1 MQSLK
6 FNFQRFS
13 GNSIIQNGSVSVDP
27 APSLISYRFQRLW
40 LTPLFRVLIRI
51 GLPISFIFLF
61 VVMFLSKAENLDYI
75 RSVVKDAHVSVQNQS
90 EYQLHT
96 LSIDGA
102 STLLEQDIQTKFGSL
117 FPVSTFELNLD
128 EMRLW
133 IENIPSV
140 DRAVVMVS
148 TGGLLS
154 IKIME
159 MPAAFVWRD
168 VDGLKLV
175 SGSGNILRNIAY
187 RADFGHLPLIAGEGA
202 ADVLEEVRSIISHAD
217 PIAERLRGFVRVGQR
232 RWNLVL
238 LDGQTIA
245 LPENSPELALSQ
257 AIVLGQA
264 QNLFERDISLIDFRD
279 PNRPTLR
286 IRPAA
291 LSDMK
296 KSITAMLLEGQN
308 E

>member
-6 FNFQRFS
+6 FNLKRS
-13 GNSIIQNGSVSVDP
+13 VGNAVIHNGAVSVDP
-27 APSLISYRFQRLW
+27 APSLLNYRFQRLW

-51 GLPISFIFLF
+51 GLPISFILLF
-61 VVMFLSKAENLDYI
+61 VVMFLSKAENLDYV
-75 RSVVKDAHVSVQNQS
+75 RSVINDAHISVQSQS
-90 EYQLHT
+90 KYQLHT
-96 LSIDGA
+96 LSLEGA
-102 STLLEQDIQTKFGSL
+102 SPLLEQDIRTKFGSL
-117 FPVSTFELNLD
+117 FPVSSFELNLD
-128 EMRLW
+128 EMRIW

-154 IKIME
+154 VKIME

-202 ADVLEEVRSIISHAD
+202 VDVLEEARSIISHAD
-217 PIAERLRGFVRVGQR
+217 PIADRLRGLVRVGHR
-232 RWNLVL
+232 RWNLIL

-291 LSDMK
+291 LSHMK
-296 KSITAMLLEGQN
+296 KSITAMLLEDQN

>member
-6 FNFQRFS
+6 FNFKRS
-13 GNSIIQNGSVSVDP
+13 VGNSVIQIGSVPVDP
-27 APSLISYRFQRLW
+27 APSLLSYRFQRLW

-61 VVMFLSKAENLDYI
+61 VVMFLSTTENLDYV
-75 RSVVKDAHVSVQNQS
+75 RSVVNDAQVSVQNQS
-90 EYQLHT
+90 EYELHS
-96 LSIDGA
+96 LSVEGA
-102 STLLEQDIQTKFGSL
+102 SPLLKQDIQTKFGSL

-140 DRAVVMVS
+140 ERAVVMVS
-148 TGGLLS
+148 AEGLLS
-154 IKIME
+154 VKIME
-159 MPAAFVWRD
+159 IPAAFVWRD

-175 SGSGNILRNIAY
+175 SGNGNILRNISY
-187 RADFGHLPLIAGEGA
+187 RPDFDHLPLIAGEGA
-202 ADVLEEVRSIISHAD
+202 VDVLKEARSIISHAD
-217 PIAERLRGFVRVGQR
+217 PIADRLRGLVRVGHR
-232 RWNLVL
+232 RWNLIL
-238 LDGQTIA
+238 LDDQTIA
-245 LPENSPELALSQ
+245 LPENSPETALSQ

-264 QNLFERDISLIDFRD
+264 QSLFDRDISLIDFRD
-279 PNRPTLR
+279 PSRPTLR

-291 LSDMK
+291 LNHMK
-296 KSITAMLLEGQN
+296 KSITTMLLESQN

>member
-6 FNFQRFS
+6 FNFKRS
-13 GNSIIQNGSVSVDP
+13 VGNAVIHNGAVSVDP
-27 APSLISYRFQRLW
+27 APSLLNYRFQRLW

-51 GLPISFIFLF
+51 GLPISFILLF
-61 VVMFLSKAENLDYI
+61 VVMFLSKAENLDYV
-75 RSVVKDAHVSVQNQS
+75 RSVINDAHISVQSQS
-90 EYQLHT
+90 KYQLHT
-96 LSIDGA
+96 LSLEGA
-102 STLLEQDIQTKFGSL
+102 SPLLEQDIRTKFGSL
-117 FPVSTFELNLD
+117 FPVSSFELNLD
-128 EMRLW
+128 EMRIW

-154 IKIME
+154 VKIME

-202 ADVLEEVRSIISHAD
+202 VDVLEEARSIISHAD
-217 PIAERLRGFVRVGQR
+217 PIADRLRGLVRVGHR
-232 RWNLVL
+232 RWNVIL

-291 LSDMK
+291 LSHMK
-296 KSITAMLLEGQN
+296 KSITAMLLEDQN

>member
-6 FNFQRFS
+6 FNFKRS
-13 GNSIIQNGSVSVDP
+13 VGNAVIHNGAVSVDP
-27 APSLISYRFQRLW
+27 APSLLNYRFQRLW

-51 GLPISFIFLF
+51 GLPISFILLF
-61 VVMFLSKAENLDYI
+61 VVMFLSKAENLDYV
-75 RSVVKDAHVSVQNQS
+75 RSVINDAHISVQSQS
-90 EYQLHT
+90 KYQLHT
-96 LSIDGA
+96 LSLEGA
-102 STLLEQDIQTKFGSL
+102 SPLLEQDIRTKFGSL
-117 FPVSTFELNLD
+117 FPVSSFELNLD
-128 EMRLW
+128 EMRIW

-154 IKIME
+154 VKIME

-202 ADVLEEVRSIISHAD
+202 VDVLEEARSIISHAD
-217 PIAERLRGFVRVGQR
+217 PIVDRLRGLVRVGHR
-232 RWNLVL
+232 RWNLIL

-286 IRPAA
+286 IPQAA
-291 LSDMK
+291 LSHMK
-296 KSITAMLLEGQN
+296 KSITAMILEDQN

>member
-6 FNFQRFS
+6 FNFKRSF
-13 GNSIIQNGSVSVDP
+13 GNSVIQNGSVSVDP
-27 APSLISYRFQRLW
+27 APSLLSYRFQRLW

-51 GLPISFIFLF
+51 GLPVSFIFLF
-61 VVMFLSKAENLDYI
+61 VVMFLSKAENLDYV
-75 RSVVKDAHVSVQNQS
+75 RSVVNDAHVSVQMQS
-90 EYQLHT
+90 EYQLRS
-96 LSIDGA
+96 LSLEGA
-102 STLLEQDIQTKFGSL
+102 SPLLEQDIQTKFGSL

-128 EMRLW
+128 EMRIW
-133 IENIPSV
+133 IEDIPSV

-148 TGGLLS
+148 TGGFLS
-154 IKIME
+154 VKIIE
-159 MPAAFVWRD
+159 VPAAFVWRD

-175 SGSGNILRNIAY
+175 SGSGDILRNIAY

-202 ADVLEEVRSIISHAD
+202 VDVLEDARSIISDAN
-217 PIAERLRGFVRVGQR
+217 PIADRLRGLVRVGQR
-232 RWNLVL
+232 RWNLIL

-279 PNRPTLR
+279 PSRPTLR

-291 LSDMK
+291 LSHMK
-296 KSITAMLLEGQN
+296 KPIKEMLLEGQN

>member
-6 FNFQRFS
+6 FNFKRSF
-13 GNSIIQNGSVSVDP
+13 GNSVIQNGSVSVDP
-27 APSLISYRFQRLW
+27 APSLLRYRFQRLW
-40 LTPLFRVLIRI
+40 LTPLFRILIRI
-51 GLPISFIFLF
+51 GLPISFIFVF
-61 VVMFLSKAENLDYI
+61 VFMFLSKAENLDYV
-75 RSVVKDAHVSVQNQS
+75 RSVVNDAHVSVQSQS
-90 EYQLHT
+90 EYQLRT
-96 LSIDGA
+96 LSLEGA
-102 STLLEQDIQTKFGSL
+102 SPLLEQDIQTKFGSL

-128 EMRLW
+128 EMRIW

-154 IKIME
+154 VKIIE
-159 MPAAFVWRD
+159 VPAAFVWRD

-175 SGSGNILRNIAY
+175 SGSGDILRNIAY

-202 ADVLEEVRSIISHAD
+202 VDVLEDARSIISHAN
-217 PIAERLRGFVRVGQR
+217 PIADLLRGLVRVGQR
-232 RWNLVL
+232 RWNLIL

-279 PNRPTLR
+279 PSRPTLR

-291 LSDMK
+291 LSHMK
-296 KSITAMLLEGQN
+296 KPIKEMLLEGQN

>member
-6 FNFQRFS
+6 FNFKRS
-13 GNSIIQNGSVSVDP
+13 VGNAVIHNGAVSVDP
-27 APSLISYRFQRLW
+27 APSLLNYRFQRLW

-51 GLPISFIFLF
+51 GLPISFILLF
-61 VVMFLSKAENLDYI
+61 VAMFLSKAENLDYV
-75 RSVVKDAHVSVQNQS
+75 RSVINDAHISVQSQS
-90 EYQLHT
+90 KYQLHT
-96 LSIDGA
+96 LSLEGA
-102 STLLEQDIQTKFGSL
+102 SPLLEQDIRTKFGSL
-117 FPVSTFELNLD
+117 FPVSSFELNLD
-128 EMRLW
+128 EMRIW

-154 IKIME
+154 VKIME

-202 ADVLEEVRSIISHAD
+202 VEVLEEARSIISHAD
-217 PIAERLRGFVRVGQR
+217 PIADRLRGLVRVGHR
-232 RWNLVL
+232 RWNLIL

-279 PNRPTLR
+279 PDRPTLR

-291 LSDMK
+291 LSHMK
-296 KSITAMLLEGQN
+296 KSITAMLLEDQN

>member
-6 FNFQRFS
+6 FNLKRS
-13 GNSIIQNGSVSVDP
+13 VGNAVIHNGAVSVDP
-27 APSLISYRFQRLW
+27 APSLLNYRFQRLW

-51 GLPISFIFLF
+51 GLPISFILLF
-61 VVMFLSKAENLDYI
+61 VVMFLSKAENLDYV
-75 RSVVKDAHVSVQNQS
+75 RSVINDAHISVQSQS
-90 EYQLHT
+90 KYQLHT
-96 LSIDGA
+96 LSLEGA
-102 STLLEQDIQTKFGSL
+102 SPLLEQDIRTKFGSL
-117 FPVSTFELNLD
+117 FPVSSFELNLD
-128 EMRLW
+128 EMRIW

-154 IKIME
+154 VKIME

-202 ADVLEEVRSIISHAD
+202 VDVLDEARSIISHAD
-217 PIAERLRGFVRVGQR
+217 PIADRLRGLVRVGHR
-232 RWNLVL
+232 RWNLIL

-291 LSDMK
+291 LSHMK
-296 KSITAMLLEGQN
+296 KSITAMLLEDQN

>member
-6 FNFQRFS
+6 FNFKRS
-13 GNSIIQNGSVSVDP
+13 VGNAVIHNGAVSVDP
-27 APSLISYRFQRLW
+27 APSLLNYRFQRLW

-51 GLPISFIFLF
+51 GLPISFILLF
-61 VVMFLSKAENLDYI
+61 VVMFLSKAENLDYV
-75 RSVVKDAHVSVQNQS
+75 RSVINDAHISVQSQS
-90 EYQLHT
+90 KYQLHT
-96 LSIDGA
+96 LSLEGA
-102 STLLEQDIQTKFGSL
+102 SPLLEQDIRTKFGSL
-117 FPVSTFELNLD
+117 FPVSSFELNLD
-128 EMRLW
+128 EMRIW

-154 IKIME
+154 VKIME

-202 ADVLEEVRSIISHAD
+202 VDVLEEARSIISHAD
-217 PIAERLRGFVRVGQR
+217 PIADRLRGLVRVGHR
-232 RWNLVL
+232 RWNLIL

-257 AIVLGQA
+257 AIVLGHA

-291 LSDMK
+291 LSHMK
-296 KSITAMLLEGQN
+296 KSITAMLLEDQN

>member
-6 FNFQRFS
+6 FNFKRSF
-13 GNSIIQNGSVSVDP
+13 GNSVIQNGSVSVDP
-27 APSLISYRFQRLW
+27 APSLLSYRFQRLW

-51 GLPISFIFLF
+51 GLPVSFIFLF
-61 VVMFLSKAENLDYI
+61 VVMFLSKAENLDYV
-75 RSVVKDAHVSVQNQS
+75 RSVVNDAHVSVQSQS
-90 EYQLHT
+90 EYQLRT
-96 LSIDGA
+96 LSLEGA
-102 STLLEQDIQTKFGSL
+102 SPLLEQDIQTKFGSL
-117 FPVSTFELNLD
+117 FPISAFELDLD
-128 EMRLW
+128 EMRIW
-133 IENIPSV
+133 IEDIPSV

-154 IKIME
+154 VKIIE
-159 MPAAFVWRD
+159 VPAAFVWRD

-175 SGSGNILRNIAY
+175 SGSGDILRNIAY

-202 ADVLEEVRSIISHAD
+202 VDVLEDARSIISHAN
-217 PIAERLRGFVRVGQR
+217 PIADRLRGLVRVGQR
-232 RWNLVL
+232 RWNLIL

-279 PNRPTLR
+279 PSRPTLR

-291 LSDMK
+291 LSHMK
-296 KSITAMLLEGQN
+296 KPIKEMLLEGQN

>member
-1 MQSLK
+1 
-6 FNFQRFS
+6 
-13 GNSIIQNGSVSVDP
+13 
-27 APSLISYRFQRLW
+27 
-40 LTPLFRVLIRI
+40 
-51 GLPISFIFLF
+51 
-61 VVMFLSKAENLDYI
+61 MFLSKAENLDYV
-75 RSVVKDAHVSVQNQS
+75 RSVINDAHISVQSQS
-90 EYQLHT
+90 KYQLHT
-96 LSIDGA
+96 LSLEGA
-102 STLLEQDIQTKFGSL
+102 SPLLEQDIRTKFGSL
-117 FPVSTFELNLD
+117 FPVSSFELNLD
-128 EMRLW
+128 EMRIW

-154 IKIME
+154 VKIME

-202 ADVLEEVRSIISHAD
+202 VDVLEEARSIISHAD
-217 PIAERLRGFVRVGQR
+217 PIADRLRGLVRVGHR
-232 RWNLVL
+232 RWNLIL

-291 LSDMK
+291 LSHMK
-296 KSITAMLLEGQN
+296 KSITAMLLEDQN

>member
-6 FNFQRFS
+6 FNFKRS
-13 GNSIIQNGSVSVDP
+13 VGNAVIHNGAVSVDP
-27 APSLISYRFQRLW
+27 APSLLNYRFQRLW
-40 LTPLFRVLIRI
+40 LTPVFRVLIRI
-51 GLPISFIFLF
+51 GLPISFILLF
-61 VVMFLSKAENLDYI
+61 VAMFLSKAENLHYV
-75 RSVVKDAHVSVQNQS
+75 RSVINDAHISVQSQS
-90 EYQLHT
+90 KYQLHT
-96 LSIDGA
+96 LSLEGA
-102 STLLEQDIQTKFGSL
+102 SPLLEQDIRTKFGSL
-117 FPVSTFELNLD
+117 FPVSSFELNLD
-128 EMRLW
+128 EMRIW

-154 IKIME
+154 VKIME

-202 ADVLEEVRSIISHAD
+202 VDVLEEARSIISHAD
-217 PIAERLRGFVRVGQR
+217 PIADRLRGLVRVGHR
-232 RWNLVL
+232 RWNLIL

-291 LSDMK
+291 LSHMK
-296 KSITAMLLEGQN
+296 KSITAMLLEDQN

>member
-6 FNFQRFS
+6 FNFKRSF
-13 GNSIIQNGSVSVDP
+13 GNSVIQNGSVSVDP
-27 APSLISYRFQRLW
+27 APSLLSYRFQRLW
-40 LTPLFRVLIRI
+40 LTPLFRILIRI
-51 GLPISFIFLF
+51 GLPISFIFVF
-61 VVMFLSKAENLDYI
+61 VFMFLSKAENLDYV
-75 RSVVKDAHVSVQNQS
+75 RSVVNDAHVSVQMQS
-90 EYQLHT
+90 EYQLRS
-96 LSIDGA
+96 LSLEGA
-102 STLLEQDIQTKFGSL
+102 SPLLEQDIQTKFGSL

-128 EMRLW
+128 EMRIW
-133 IENIPSV
+133 IEDIPSV

-148 TGGLLS
+148 TGGFLS
-154 IKIME
+154 VKIIE
-159 MPAAFVWRD
+159 VPAAFVWRD

-175 SGSGNILRNIAY
+175 SGSGDILRNIAY

-202 ADVLEEVRSIISHAD
+202 VDVLEEARSIISHAN
-217 PIAERLRGFVRVGQR
+217 PIADLLRGLVRVGQR
-232 RWNLVL
+232 RWNLIL

-279 PNRPTLR
+279 PSRPTLR

-291 LSDMK
+291 LSHMK
-296 KSITAMLLEGQN
+296 KSIKEMLLEGQN

>member
-6 FNFQRFS
+6 FNFKRS
-13 GNSIIQNGSVSVDP
+13 VGNAVIHNGAVSVDP
-27 APSLISYRFQRLW
+27 APSLLNYRFQRLW

-51 GLPISFIFLF
+51 GLPISFILLF
-61 VVMFLSKAENLDYI
+61 VVMFLSKAENLDYV
-75 RSVVKDAHVSVQNQS
+75 RSVINDAHISVQSQS
-90 EYQLHT
+90 KYQLHT
-96 LSIDGA
+96 LSLEGA
-102 STLLEQDIQTKFGSL
+102 SPLLEQDIRTKFGSL
-117 FPVSTFELNLD
+117 FPVSSFELNLD
-128 EMRLW
+128 EMRIW

-154 IKIME
+154 VKIME

-175 SGSGNILRNIAY
+175 SGTGNILRNIAY

-202 ADVLEEVRSIISHAD
+202 VDVLEEARSIISHAD
-217 PIAERLRGFVRVGQR
+217 PIADRLRGLVRVGHR
-232 RWNLVL
+232 RWNLIL

-291 LSDMK
+291 LSHMK
-296 KSITAMLLEGQN
+296 KSITAMLLEDQN